1 MLPAYGAANLRG
13 ITPALTGPGFTRNLP
28 PWFPSL
34 AHGAEQVVLL
44 VLDGLGWDQFQSQLD
59 GMPVL
64 AGFEGGPI
72 TTVAPSTTA
81 TALTSIVTGLA
92 PGEHGLIGY
101 RIEVSG
107 EILNVLR
114 WTTPRGDA
122 RQRLRPA
129 DVQPMA
135 PFLGERVPVVSKIE
149 LAGSGFSEAHLRG
162 VPLHGWRMPSNIPV
176 QVRSL
181 LEAGQR
187 FVYVYYDGID
197 KTAHEYGFSAF
208 YDQELRHAD
217 RLVADVLDALTPG
230 TVLLVTAE
238 HVHGKTGLDGPVL
251 PEPTLYETRIAYL
264 VSDFRHPQWDEQS
277 QMRQLVT
284 RLREHAAKLLMVQ
297 SAYTERPNMALTRL
311 EPASGIRA
319 SGVETWMEVTVA
331 NYGEAPVSA
340 VTRTMPGSPAATQ
353 ASISAVIRRASGSRK
368 KRVKSCSLRSRPN
381 SFTRSA
387 PKVRTGQRP
396 SFKRSMTKRRSST

>member
-28 PWFPSL
+28 AWFPSL
-34 AHGAEQVVLL
+34 AHGADQVVLL
-44 VLDGLGWDQFQSQLD
+44 VLDGLGWEQFQHKL
-59 GMPVL
+59 GLMPVL

-107 EILNVLR
+107 EVLNVLR

-122 RQRLRPA
+122 RQRLRPR

-181 LEAGQR
+181 LEAGER

-197 KTAHEYGFSAF
+197 KTAHEFGFSAF
-208 YDQELRHAD
+208 YDQELRCAD

-230 TVLLVTAE
+230 TVLLVTADHGQVIVGANTRPPDPAVLA
-238 HVHGKTGLDGPVL
+238 HVRQQSGEGRFRWLHAKPGAQADLLAAAQDRHGDVAWVVSREQTIDEGWFGPVVSGPVARRL
-251 PEPTLYETRIAYL
+251 GDVALVPFEPTSFDDPADSGPYQL
-264 VSDFRHPQWDEQS
+264 VSRHGSLTSAE
-277 QMRQLVT
+277 MLVPF
-284 RLREHAAKLLMVQ
+284 V
-297 SAYTERPNMALTRL
+297 
-311 EPASGIRA
+311 AS
-319 SGVETWMEVTVA
+319 
-331 NYGEAPVSA
+331 
-340 VTRTMPGSPAATQ
+340 
-353 ASISAVIRRASGSRK
+353 RR
-368 KRVKSCSLRSRPN
+368 
-381 SFTRSA
+381 
-387 PKVRTGQRP
+387 
-396 SFKRSMTKRRSST
+396 